1 MPEECAVKVFKT
13 TLNEFK
19 TRDRYIKDDHRFK
32 DRFSK
37 QNPRKIIR
45 LWAEKEMC
53 NLSRLVL
60 CWWLTSSSF
69 LLWIF
74 LSADCC
80 WVCRSR
86 SKILNRLVRGNFTTL
101 DWVEGRAA
109 GQDGYLGYVLLWETF
124 VVSLVTFILAKSEKS
139 ENSPGAWP
147 LIFTYK

>member
-19 TRDRYIKDDHRFK
+19 TRDRYIKEDHRFR

-60 CWWLTSSSF
+60 SLWLF
-69 LLWIF
+69 MWQNQ
-74 LSADCC
+74 
-80 WVCRSR
+80 
-86 SKILNRLVRGNFTTL
+86 ILGTL
-101 DWVEGRAA
+101 
-109 GQDGYLGYVLLWETF
+109 GQQGQ
-124 VVSLVTFILAKSEKS
+124 
-139 ENSPGAWP
+139 P
-147 LIFTYK
+147 